1 MDDPDIIAQLK
12 NEELLPGTE
21 IECKALSG
29 GVSSDLWIV
38 SDGKNRLIVK
48 RARNKL
54 MVNDDWYADTD
65 RNRVEREF
73 AEYIHRILPGSVPV
87 VLHFDDQL
95 SYYAMEYLGE
105 SFQNWKSLLMN
116 GNFESHTA
124 VQAAE
129 LLIQLHNISRN
140 DPKASDAFSSKQY
153 FNSLRIEPYFITTGE
168 RHPKL
173 KNIFR
178 DEANRLLSSKE
189 VLVHGDFSPK
199 NMMTGQ
205 GKVVLLDHEV
215 AHFGDSAFDLAFL
228 INHLLLKKLYHNIKI
243 DNIPEL
249 AGVVWNQY
257 CAKSEFGKSDDFD
270 KRAAKLLLLLML
282 ARVDGKS
289 PVEYLNEI
297 QRGFVRNFV
306 YSLLEK
312 EAFQVVEIIKEWNCQ
327 IKKRLIEN
335 Q

>member
-12 NEELLPGTE
+12 NVGLIRGSEFEF
-21 IECKALSG
+21 KSLSG
-29 GVSSDLWIV
+29 GVSSDIWIV
-38 SDGKNRLIVK
+38 SDRNNRLIVK
-48 RARNKL
+48 RARKKL
-54 MVNDDWYADTD
+54 MVDDDWYADTG
-65 RNRVEREF
+65 RNRIEREF
-73 AEYIHRILPGSVPV
+73 ANYIHRILPGSVPA

-105 SFQNWKSLLMN
+105 PFQNWKLLLMN
-116 GNFESHTA
+116 DNFESHIA
-124 VQAAE
+124 VQAAD
-129 LLIQLHNISRN
+129 LLVQIHNISRN
-140 DPKASDAFSSKQY
+140 DPKARDAFISKQY

-228 INHLLLKKLYHNIKI
+228 INHLLLKKLYHYKKI
-243 DNIPEL
+243 DKIPEL
-249 AGVVWNQY
+249 PAVFWNRYSTNSDFGQ
-257 CAKSEFGKSDDFD
+257 SGEFDM
-270 KRAAKLLLLLML
+270 RAAKLLLLLML
-282 ARVDGKS
+282 ARIDGKS
-289 PVEYLNEI
+289 PVEYLNES
-297 QRGFVRNFV
+297 QREFVRNFV
-306 YSLLEK
+306 YKLVKKVNLY
-312 EAFQVVEIIKEWNCQ
+312 VEEVINEWNTQ
-327 IKKRLIEN
+327 IKTQLIEN
-335 Q
+335 K